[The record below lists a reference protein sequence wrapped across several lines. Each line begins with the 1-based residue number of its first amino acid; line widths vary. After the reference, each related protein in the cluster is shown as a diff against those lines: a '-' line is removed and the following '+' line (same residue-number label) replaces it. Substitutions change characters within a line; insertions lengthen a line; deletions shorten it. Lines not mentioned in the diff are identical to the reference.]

1 MRSAYA
7 VDGHAAGDR
16 SGRQR
21 RRFPALSRGTAG
33 GQLSVRS
40 VEYLV
45 EGFFEG
51 FVRQVEVGE
60 GRITPQLLRNS
71 FAADLFARGLP
82 REDVQERMGY
92 FLDDSVS
99 RLHAAWR
106 MATGRGE

>member
-1 MRSAYA
+1 
-7 VDGHAAGDR
+7 
-16 SGRQR
+16 
-21 RRFPALSRGTAG
+21 
-33 GQLSVRS
+33 VRS

-51 FVRQVEVGE
+51 FVRLADAGD

-92 FLDDSVS
+92 FLDDSAA

-106 MATGRGE
+106 MATGRSE